1 MRMTRRRRRAWL
13 RRCREQNKD
22 CAGSRY
28 GSRLSL
34 RRFRD
39 RQRRRRQ
46 LHQSLACLSVG
57 SLCLLPF
64 VHSRALASGSLQPW
78 IQSQEDLRELSQS
91 SHEHHE
97 RQRLAKEKDRN
108 KEEEQRAEKEL
119 AAAQQHLEMC
129 RTELRIYQE
138 TQFHNQLIE
147 ERRAYWQ
154 QEAAKAAAACD
165 KAELALT
172 DKQVRSLEIERQLR
186 ALDKR
191 NTVRM
196 GMSYASWSGSP
207 SWPAGA
213 NQGSQLVWPLEAFYE
228 KDGFA
233 VKAAGGFLW
242 QHQQDEER
250 SSQDFTSLLDL
261 ETETSFASAPSGPR
275 GLRYIL
281 GLRLPTGRTQ
291 SARDL
296 VPDGL
301 GTVDY
306 VHRGWEVTPGVE
318 FSYHYTKDDV
328 LKTRFDITLPGHYR
342 APALQGW
349 QPEVHPGNRY
359 RQSLAYLHSGAASSY
374 MLKAVCETEEKS
386 GIENLRYRPGTQ
398 SLLGAYAE
406 HYVSSRDAMQ
416 AYAASFRQLAGRY
429 STDFTGLAGLEA
441 GEDGRFSG
449 VLCGLGWR
457 HEENPSLLYYA
468 RANYMKMG
476 GTRIEPSRY
485 LLQKD
490 VRRWSGVL
498 GMERQLREDL
508 SLGAELSYYRQNDG
522 IQGDSHGWQSF
533 VMLQK
538 LF

>member
-13 RRCREQNKD
+13 RRCKEQNED

-39 RQRRRRQ
+39 RQRRQRQ
-46 LHQSLACLSVG
+46 LRQSLACLSAG

-64 VHSRALASGSLQPW
+64 LHSRALASGSLQPW
-78 IQSQEDLRELSQS
+78 TQSQEDLKELSQT

-108 KEEEQRAEKEL
+108 AQAEKQAQKEL

-129 RTELRIYQE
+129 QTELRIYQE

-154 QEAAKAAAACD
+154 QETAKAAAARD
-165 KAELALT
+165 KAELFLT
-172 DKQVRSLEIERQLR
+172 DKQVRALEIERQLR

-196 GMSYASWSGSP
+196 GMSYASWSGRS

-213 NQGSQLVWPLEAFYE
+213 DKGSQLVWPLAASYA

-242 QHQQDEER
+242 QHQQNEEGFGK
-250 SSQDFTSLLDL
+250 DFASLLDL
-261 ETETSFASAPSGPR
+261 ETETSFEPAHSGPR

-291 SARDL
+291 SVRDL

-301 GTVDY
+301 GTIDY
-306 VHRGWEVTPGVE
+306 VHRGWEVTPGME

-328 LKTRFDITLPGHYR
+328 LKTRFDITVPGHYR

-349 QPEVHPGNRY
+349 QPDVHPGNRY

-374 MLKAVCETEEKS
+374 MLKAVCMTEEKS
-386 GIENLRYRPGTQ
+386 EIGNLRYRPGTQ
-398 SLLGAYAE
+398 TLFGGYAE

-429 STDFTGLAGLEA
+429 STDFSGFTGLEA
-441 GEDGRFSG
+441 GEDGRCSG
-449 VLCGLGWR
+449 ILYGLGWR
-457 HEENPSLLYYA
+457 HEENPFLLYYA
-468 RANYMKMG
+468 RASYMKMG

-498 GMERQLREDL
+498 GMERLLREDL
-508 SLGAELSYYRQNDG
+508 SLGAELSYYKQNDG